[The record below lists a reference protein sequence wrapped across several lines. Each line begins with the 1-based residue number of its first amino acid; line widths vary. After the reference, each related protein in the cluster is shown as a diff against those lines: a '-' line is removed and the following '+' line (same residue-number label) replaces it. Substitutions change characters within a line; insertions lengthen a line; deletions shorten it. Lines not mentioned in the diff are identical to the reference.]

1 LQQRHQQFRSSWSG
15 TTSSLSHHLHTSLS
29 NPIAADTHD
38 DSITVNT
45 ISLRNPFITILL
57 AIDGITAVFASDTCN
72 YYANTSAA
80 LSTEIP
86 TTAHTSANWETPDL
100 LVKSP

>member
-1 LQQRHQQFRSSWSG
+1 
-15 TTSSLSHHLHTSLS
+15 
-29 NPIAADTHD
+29 
-38 DSITVNT
+38 
-45 ISLRNPFITILL
+45 LL

-86 TTAHTSANWETPDL
+86 TTAYTSANWETPDL